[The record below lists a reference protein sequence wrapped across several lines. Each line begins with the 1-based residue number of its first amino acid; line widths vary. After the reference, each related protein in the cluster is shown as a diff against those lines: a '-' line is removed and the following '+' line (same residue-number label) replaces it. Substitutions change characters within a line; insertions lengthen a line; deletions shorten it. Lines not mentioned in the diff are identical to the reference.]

1 MRLRAYSWLFLL
13 LIIPAFAA
21 FAETKTVLILHTNDL
36 HDHIRPAYDGAGGLP
51 YVSGYIKSVL
61 KERKDAIALDAGD
74 LTEKGDMVAY
84 KTESKVMYEAMGKI
98 GYAAETLGN
107 HDVGHGSEFL
117 LASSKL
123 TQDMAMLCINY
134 VKPDGTTYFPASK
147 VFDVNRVKVGVIGVT
162 LPKGD
167 AETLDD
173 TATYEAVA
181 KEAQRLR
188 KEADLIVALC
198 HLGSGACKKMAA
210 IAPDVQVFVS
220 GHTHEVIPKPI
231 VADKSGALIVQA
243 GEYAQHV
250 GWLELSV
257 DLDTHKV
264 VASDGHLVKLEHDKV
279 PCDDALL
286 AWARDEEKKICPDA
300 ARVIANTDKP
310 VERSAVARLAAEALR
325 RQAQADVGFCH
336 PGQVIRSGLPAGAL
350 DVNAFFRTG
359 GQRGDTV
366 VTTTLAGDDIAAY
379 LVDLMTFTKGQTEWA
394 GFKATL
400 DYDATAKK
408 WNAKTDLDPK
418 RTYKVA
424 LPQLEWTTR
433 FEKVVEK
440 HAKAGGEPAAKHE
453 TAECAFSFIDAV
465 AAYAD
470 SLNKEGVRI
479 DAQVEKLKTEQ
490 AL

>member
-1 MRLRAYSWLFLL
+1 MGLRRYSWLFLFIL
-13 LIIPAFAA
+13 IPAFAA

-36 HDHIRPAYDGAGGLP
+36 HDHIRPAYDGVGGLP

-61 KERKDAIALDAGD
+61 KDRKDAIALDAGD
-74 LTEKGDMVAY
+74 LMEKGDMVAF

-134 VKPDGTTYFPASK
+134 VKPDGTTYLPASK
-147 VFDVNRVKVGVIGVT
+147 VFDVNGVKVAVIGVT

-167 AETLDD
+167 AETLD
-173 TATYEAVA
+173 EAKAAQVVEQEA
-181 KEAQRLR
+181 KRLK
-188 KEADLIVALC
+188 KEADLIVVLC
-198 HLGSGACKKMAA
+198 HLGSGSCNRMAA
-210 IAPDVQVFVS
+210 LAPDVQVFVG

-231 VADKSGALIVQA
+231 VSEKTGALIVQA

-264 VASDGHLVKLEHDKV
+264 VKSEGHLVRLEHDKV

-286 AWARDEEKKICPDA
+286 AWTRERENEVCPDA
-300 ARVIANTDKP
+300 TRVIANASKP
-310 VERSAVARLAAEALR
+310 VTRPAVASLAAAALR
-325 RQAQADVGFCH
+325 KQAQTDVGFCH
-336 PGQVIRSGLPAGAL
+336 PGQVIRSGLPAGPL
-350 DVNAFFRTG
+350 DVNALFRTG
-359 GQRGDTV
+359 GQRGDTIV
-366 VTTTLAGDDIAAY
+366 MTTLTGEEISAY

-394 GFKATL
+394 GFKAML
-400 DYDATAKK
+400 DYDADTKK

-418 RTYKVA
+418 REYKVA
-424 LPQLEWTTR
+424 LPKLEWTSR

-440 HAKAGGEPAAKHE
+440 REKASGSTAGKHE
-453 TAECAFSFIDAV
+453 TADCAFSFIDAV
-465 AAYAD
+465 SAYAE
-470 SLNKEGVRI
+470 SVGKENVAI
-479 DAQVEKLKTEQ
+479 DAQCEKLKKEAT
-490 AL
+490 L